1 MDGGMKETNSTDCM
15 EDLTEGTKVRT
26 CTHSVK
32 VRVQVKLRS
41 KRDGFWFSISIKQN
55 EVIRINAVMFW
66 IPFRFHINIISINT
80 QVSELYIKS
89 AKLYISRVIQEA
101 AHTAHECHLQHIS
114 HYGMKM

>member
-41 KRDGFWFSISIKQN
+41 KRDGF
-55 EVIRINAVMFW
+55 
-66 IPFRFHINIISINT
+66 
-80 QVSELYIKS
+80 
-89 AKLYISRVIQEA
+89 
-101 AHTAHECHLQHIS
+101 
-114 HYGMKM
+114 